1 MGQKTIGIIRSPRR
15 WIFVMALSLLGAATL
30 STQNTNALDLENFLM
45 PSEPG
50 ESIVQFDPNNPFRM
64 PTLLVNEDE
73 EEPRG
78 DISYNAGDD
87 YPYWG
92 NDGYGIVFTDEDKI
106 VRDTEGNPVPNVR
119 TAQVGDTLNFSVKV
133 KLAHYEQNIE
143 YLPIPL
149 WQVIFGTPEGLS
161 MDESSVKVYI
171 DGEELGSDDYDSML
185 YKDDADAS
193 RILKLKDAGII
204 VIEPEN
210 LVNYVNNKL
219 DWFYEDG
226 AELEIRFSAT
236 LDEDTGN
243 ELFGKAA
250 YIYYYESISESSSS
264 VSSGQGGYDLGSIE
278 ISPRATA
285 FTSGNVLIRRIDGE
299 QNPLAGAKYSI
310 DGVQAESSEL
320 HKDIYDYRT
329 DGAVSEF
336 TTNEDG
342 WVLVDKMPF
351 GNYTVN
357 ESGTPEGHV
366 VYQDTISKNV
376 YKEDYNYMI
385 YDHDE
390 ILELSAFDVGSV
402 KKSDCSA
409 KFDNGVEGFKTSCLG
424 GDSTISLSW
433 DSSTSSYKHTAGT
446 EVTKI
451 VPKEDGYYF
460 EGKWAKNFS
469 VKFNYDETRGKYVA
483 IPKTSDL
490 ATIDVSTYYLE
501 VIDDSTV
508 RIYAGGTT
516 YNEYIFDDGEG
527 CFMNTNGKG
536 AKVCKEGEKYQF
548 YSIPHYS
555 DTSIYYTGKQY
566 IWDETYGKYVWNDPY
581 AIIEI
586 ESVDEGVSATVSMFN
601 ILISEPRFPGY
612 WINTEE
618 SLISAKSSNI
628 DKGIYATEY
637 LFREVGPP
645 VEPEDGETTDE
656 PTDGATPEDIQNPDT
671 RDSVLVF
678 VAVMVGAVAVMAR
691 MKLARR

>member
-243 ELFGKAA
+243 ELFGKAT
-250 YIYYYESISESSSS
+250 YIY
-264 VSSGQGGYDLGSIE
+264 
-278 ISPRATA
+278 
-285 FTSGNVLIRRIDGE
+285 
-299 QNPLAGAKYSI
+299 
-310 DGVQAESSEL
+310 
-320 HKDIYDYRT
+320 
-329 DGAVSEF
+329 
-336 TTNEDG
+336 
-342 WVLVDKMPF
+342 
-351 GNYTVN
+351 
-357 ESGTPEGHV
+357 
-366 VYQDTISKNV
+366 
-376 YKEDYNYMI
+376 
-385 YDHDE
+385 
-390 ILELSAFDVGSV
+390 
-402 KKSDCSA
+402 
-409 KFDNGVEGFKTSCLG
+409 
-424 GDSTISLSW
+424 
-433 DSSTSSYKHTAGT
+433 
-446 EVTKI
+446 
-451 VPKEDGYYF
+451 
-460 EGKWAKNFS
+460 
-469 VKFNYDETRGKYVA
+469 
-483 IPKTSDL
+483 
-490 ATIDVSTYYLE
+490 
-501 VIDDSTV
+501 
-508 RIYAGGTT
+508 
-516 YNEYIFDDGEG
+516 
-527 CFMNTNGKG
+527 
-536 AKVCKEGEKYQF
+536 
-548 YSIPHYS
+548 
-555 DTSIYYTGKQY
+555 
-566 IWDETYGKYVWNDPY
+566 
-581 AIIEI
+581 
-586 ESVDEGVSATVSMFN
+586 
-601 ILISEPRFPGY
+601 
-612 WINTEE
+612 
-618 SLISAKSSNI
+618 
-628 DKGIYATEY
+628 
-637 LFREVGPP
+637 
-645 VEPEDGETTDE
+645 
-656 PTDGATPEDIQNPDT
+656 
-671 RDSVLVF
+671 
-678 VAVMVGAVAVMAR
+678 
-691 MKLARR
+691 